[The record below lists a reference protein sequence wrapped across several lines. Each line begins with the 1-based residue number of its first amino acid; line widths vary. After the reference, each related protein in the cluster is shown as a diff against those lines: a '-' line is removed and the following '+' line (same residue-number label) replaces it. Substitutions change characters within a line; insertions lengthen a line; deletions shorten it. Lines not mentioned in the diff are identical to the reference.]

1 MVASSEIICYL
12 PCSFQIRG
20 TLNSKKSR
28 SMCMNEESTIVR
40 TSDQFNFFWHYFASI
55 LQRGQIIMSTSM
67 PLLCG
72 YWIVNHHMPR
82 EWQQGS
88 LQRGQIIM
96 STSMPLLCGYWIVN
110 HHMPREWQQ
119 GSVERSSQLQFKTT
133 DKSYH

>member
-72 YWIVNHHMPR
+72 YWIVIHHMP
-82 EWQQGS
+82 QGNDNKVAWKGHHNYS
-88 LQRGQIIM
+88 LKPQI
-96 STSMPLLCGYWIVN
+96 SLTTNPFRSMTCIKKPCWKWIFWILYV
-110 HHMPREWQQ
+110 
-119 GSVERSSQLQFKTT
+119 L
-133 DKSYH
+133 